1 MTQQDKLIRNKVGLV
16 ELGRQLNNASKACRI
31 MGFSRDTFYRW
42 KELYEEGGEEA
53 LQEISRSKPNLRN
66 RVAVATEEAILRMA
80 LELPAHGQ
88 VRVSNELK
96 KEGIIISAQGVR
108 GVWLRHNLQTMK
120 LRLNALEK
128 KMAEENLILTEQ
140 QLRAL
145 ERAREEK
152 DAVGEIETHHPGYLG
167 CQDTFYVGT
176 LKGVGR
182 IYQQTFIDS
191 YSKHAFCKLYTMR
204 TALTAADMLNDTVLP
219 FYEEQKVPLLRM
231 LTDRGTEYCG
241 KPDEHEY
248 QLFLALND
256 IDHSRTKAQSPQTN
270 GICERFHKTLLHEF
284 YNIAFRKKI
293 YRSLDELQVDLD
305 GYLRHYNDE
314 RTHQG
319 KHCNGRTPTQTF
331 RDGRLI
337 MMEKMLNSKFD
348 SQTIEHSI

>member
-1 MTQQDKLIRNKVGLV
+1 
-16 ELGRQLNNASKACRI
+16 
-31 MGFSRDTFYRW
+31 
-42 KELYEEGGEEA
+42 
-53 LQEISRSKPNLRN
+53 
-66 RVAVATEEAILRMA
+66 MA
-80 LELPAHGQ
+80 LELPAYGQ

-108 GVWLRHNLQTMK
+108 GIWLRHNLQTMK
-120 LRLNALEK
+120 HRLAALEN

-182 IYQQTFIDS
+182 IYQQTLIDS
-191 YSKHAFCKLYTMR
+191 YSKHGICKLYTIR

-219 FYEEQKVPLLRM
+219 FYEEQKVPLLRI

-293 YRSLDELQVDLD
+293 YRSLEELQVDLD
-305 GYLRHYNDE
+305 SYLRHYNDE
-314 RTHQG
+314 RTHQA
-319 KHCNGRTPTQTF
+319 KHCNGRTPGQTF
-331 RDGRLI
+331 QEGRLV
-337 MMEKMLNSKFD
+337 MMEKMLNSKFQ